1 MSIGL
6 PVVDGIGYVADRGIG
21 QALKQSIGLTLP
33 ETHVYTTVKGAIVG
47 PSSGL
52 NTDGRSLAVTV
63 SPITNETGSLL
74 PWERFNP
81 LAALRSSPMS
91 DSKSSGGKQSWS
103 KATSLL
109 ADIQASSS
117 PFEALQ
123 STLMDKVSIMTMVNR
138 DDIRTDRSLEEYG
151 LDSLVSVELRNWIRR
166 EFGVELA
173 LTAIVSAEHLR
184 ALTTKILPQMP
195 VKG

>member
-1 MSIGL
+1 MVG
-6 PVVDGIGYVADRGIG
+6 GIGYVADRDIG
-21 QALKQSIGLTLP
+21 QALKQSIGLTLA

-63 SPITNETGSLL
+63 SPISSDTGSLL

-81 LAALRSSPMS
+81 LAALRSSPVT
-91 DSKSSGGKQSWS
+91 DRIGSGGKQSWN

-109 ADIQASSS
+109 VEIQASSA
-117 PFEALQ
+117 PLEGLENA
-123 STLMDKVSIMTMVNR
+123 LMDKVSVMTMINR
-138 DDIRTDRSLEEYG
+138 EDVRTDRSLVEYG

-166 EFGVELA
+166 EFGAELG
-173 LTAIVSAEHLR
+173 LTAIVGAEDLR
-184 ALTTKILPQMP
+184 ALAEKILSHMS
-195 VKG
+195 VKE